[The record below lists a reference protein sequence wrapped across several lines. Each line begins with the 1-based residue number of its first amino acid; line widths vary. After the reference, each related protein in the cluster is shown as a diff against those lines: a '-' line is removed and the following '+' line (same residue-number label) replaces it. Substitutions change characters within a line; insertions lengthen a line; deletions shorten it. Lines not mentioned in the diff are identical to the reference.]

1 MGGWR
6 VVKLKSDGTTFRDI
20 FPLDRIVAIIAV
32 APWVY
37 LFFWRFQHVEFV
49 FPILVAQI
57 NNALFIVGMVTR
69 RPPRRTTT
77 DVWFWLIS
85 FFSTYGTFGP
95 AFFAQPGVAV
105 VPVWISNVVAGAA
118 LLLGVTSRLTLGRN
132 ISIVPA
138 QRNLVMTGPY
148 TYMRHPIYTT
158 VFLTYVSLNLQVF
171 SVVNLLMTSTV
182 FALFMVKSLA
192 EEEFL
197 KKDTDYVAY
206 MQKVP
211 YRWVPFVA

>member
-1 MGGWR
+1 MTTTT
-6 VVKLKSDGTTFRDI
+6 SEGTTFRDI
-20 FPLDRIVAIIAV
+20 FPLDRIIAIIAV
-32 APWVY
+32 VPWAY
-37 LFFWRFQHVEFV
+37 LFYWRFEHVEFV

-69 RPPRRTTT
+69 RPPRRVTT
-77 DVWFWLIS
+77 DWRFWLIS

-95 AFFAQPGVAV
+95 AFFAQPGEAIA
-105 VPVWISNVVAGAA
+105 PLWISNAIAACA
-118 LLLGVTSRLTLGRN
+118 LLLGVTSRLMLGRN

-138 QRNLVMTGPY
+138 QRNLVTTGPY
-148 TYMRHPIYTT
+148 AYIRHPIYT
-158 VFLTYVSLNLQVF
+158 VVLLTYISLNLQVF

-197 KKDTDYVAY
+197 KKDTDYLAY
-206 MQKVP
+206 MQKVR
-211 YRWVPFVA
+211 YRWLPFIA

>member
-1 MGGWR
+1 MNT
-6 VVKLKSDGTTFRDI
+6 SENTTDGTTFRDI

-32 APWVY
+32 LPWAY
-37 LFFWRFQHVEFV
+37 LFYWRFEHVEFA

-77 DVWFWLIS
+77 NVQFWLIS

-95 AFFAQPGVAV
+95 AFFAQPGVAL
-105 VPVWISNVVAGAA
+105 VPLWISNTIAACA
-118 LLLGVTSRLTLGRN
+118 LLLGISSRLTLGRN

-138 QRNLVMTGPY
+138 QRNLVTTGPY
-148 TYMRHPIYTT
+148 AYIRHPIYTV

-171 SVVNLLMTSTV
+171 SVANLLMTSTV
-182 FALFMVKSLA
+182 FLLFMLKSLA

-206 MQKVP
+206 MQKVR
-211 YRWVPFVA
+211 YRWLPFIA

>member
-1 MGGWR
+1 M
-6 VVKLKSDGTTFRDI
+6 TTSEETTLRDI

-32 APWVY
+32 VPWAY
-37 LFFWRFQHVEFV
+37 LFYWRFEHVEFA

-77 DVWFWLIS
+77 DLRFWLIS

-95 AFFAQPGVAV
+95 AFFAQPGVAL
-105 VPVWISNVVAGAA
+105 VPLWISNAIAGCA

-148 TYMRHPIYTT
+148 AYIRHPIYT
-158 VFLTYVSLNLQVF
+158 VVLLTYVSLNLQVF
-171 SVVNLLMTSTV
+171 SVVNLLMTSTI

-192 EEEFL
+192 EEAFL

-206 MQKVP
+206 MQKVR
-211 YRWVPFVA
+211 YRWLPFIA